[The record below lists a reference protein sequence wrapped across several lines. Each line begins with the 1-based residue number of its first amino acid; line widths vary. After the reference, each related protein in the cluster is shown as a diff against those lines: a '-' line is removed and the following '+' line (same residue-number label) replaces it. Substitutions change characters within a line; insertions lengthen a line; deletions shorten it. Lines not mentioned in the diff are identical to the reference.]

1 MYLVPYWSRLIPGQG
16 KKIKMEEKKFDL
28 NSLIGFVLL
37 GAIMIYYFYTNQ
49 PTPEQIAE
57 KKAEQVQDSIDKLN
71 PVTQPENAVY
81 EQKVEQ
87 VPINPSDS
95 LAFAQSKNRLGDFAY
110 SAGLASATDHETVIE
125 NDLVKITVS
134 NKGGQITE
142 VLLKNFKTYNM
153 LPLYVI
159 KDQNA
164 SLNLSFATQDNR
176 NLQTKDLYFEPNV
189 STNGDNQVLSMRLKV
204 AADRYLEYRYE
215 LKPNDYM
222 LDFAIRTQGM
232 ETAINTSQAINL
244 DWQLKSFRTEKSVK
258 YENQY
263 TDLRYLQNGEF
274 EYMNAMSDEDEE
286 DVDNLN
292 WVAFKQQFF
301 TSILIAEDKFES
313 AKLISK
319 NLVQNE
325 DIDTIYTKKYEAFI
339 PLQAKNGELAYN
351 MNMYYGPVD
360 YEVLSK
366 YEGQQLDRI
375 VSLGWGIF
383 RWINKFVFIPVF
395 SFLSSFIGNFG
406 IVIILMTIV
415 VRIIMSPVVYKSY
428 LSSAKMKVLRPEMQ
442 EINEKFKGKEN
453 AMKRQQETMAIQR
466 KAGVNPLS
474 GCIPALIQM
483 PVFFAL
489 FRFFPANIDI
499 RQNGFLWADDLSAY
513 DEVLQLPFKI
523 PFYGDHVSLFPILAS
538 VAIFFY
544 MQMTQSQQMNM
555 QQPQQEGMPDMQK
568 MMKMMMWF
576 SPIMMMFFFNSYA
589 SSLSLYYFVSNLLT
603 IVIMLV
609 IKHFIIDED
618 KIHAQIQENK
628 KRPEKKKS
636 AFRQRLDDAMKQ
648 AQEQQAQKKR

>member
-1 MYLVPYWSRLIPGQG
+1 
-16 KKIKMEEKKFDL
+16 MEEKKFDL

-37 GAIMIYYFYTNQ
+37 GAIMIWYFYMNQ
-49 PTPEQIAE
+49 PTPEELEKQKSEQIQEASE
-57 KKAEQVQDSIDKLN
+57 ADSPESENTTRVDQTQMD
-71 PVTQPENAVY
+71 PVTQVA
-81 EQKVEQ
+81 
-87 VPINPSDS
+87 SDS
-95 LAFAQSKNRLGDFAY
+95 LALVNAKNRLGIFAY
-110 SAGLASATDHETVIE
+110 SNSLPSATDNETLIE
-125 NDLVKITVS
+125 NDLVRIKVA

-142 VLLKNFKTYNM
+142 VLLKNYKTYDQK
-153 LPLYVI
+153 PLYVI

-164 SLNLSFATQDNR
+164 LFNLSFATLDNR
-176 NLQTKDLYFEPNV
+176 NLQTKDLYFEPEL
-189 STNGDNQVLSMRLKV
+189 TQNGDNQVLSMRLKV
-204 AADRYLEYRYE
+204 SESQFLEYRYE
-215 LKPNDYM
+215 LKPDDYM
-222 LDFAIRTQGM
+222 LDFGIRTQGM
-232 ETAINTSQAINL
+232 DRAINTSESLRL
-244 DWQLKSFRTEKSVK
+244 DWKLRSFRTEKSIK

-263 TDLRYLQNGEF
+263 TDLRYLQDGEF

-286 DVDNLN
+286 EAKEVD
-292 WVAFKQQFF
+292 WIAFKQQFF
-301 TSILIAEDKFES
+301 TSVLLTDEPFSTANLKS
-313 AKLISK
+313 V
-319 NLVQNE
+319 NLVE
-325 DIDTIYTKKYEAFI
+325 DEYIDTVFTKQYSASI
-339 PLQAKNGELAYN
+339 PLEAKNGELDYS

-360 YEVLSK
+360 YAVLSK
-366 YEGQQLDRI
+366 YEGRQLDRI

-383 RWINKFVFIPVF
+383 RWINKYVFIPVF
-395 SFLSSFIGNFG
+395 SVLSSVIGNYG

-428 LSSAKMKVLRPEMQ
+428 LSSAKMKVLRPEMV
-442 EINEKFKGKEN
+442 EINEKLPGKEN
-453 AMKRQQETMAIQR
+453 AMKRQQETMALQR

-499 RQNGFLWADDLSAY
+499 RQHGFLWADDLSAY

-603 IVIMLV
+603 IGIMLV
-609 IKHFIIDED
+609 IKNFIIDED

-628 KRPEKKKS
+628 KKPQKKKS

-648 AQEQQAQKKR
+648 AQEQQEKQKKIKK

>member
-1 MYLVPYWSRLIPGQG
+1 
-16 KKIKMEEKKFDL
+16 MEEKKFDL

-37 GAIMIYYFYTNQ
+37 GAIMIWYFYMNQ
-49 PTPEQIAE
+49 PTPEELEKQKTEQIQETSEADAPE
-57 KKAEQVQDSIDKLN
+57 SENTTAVDQTQID
-71 PVTQPENAVY
+71 PVT
-81 EQKVEQ
+81 
-87 VPINPSDS
+87 PIASDS
-95 LAFAQSKNRLGDFAY
+95 LALVNAKNRLGVFAY
-110 SAGLASATDHETVIE
+110 SNSLPSARDHETIIE
-125 NDLVKITVS
+125 NDLVRIKVA

-142 VLLKNFKTYNM
+142 VLLKNYKTYDQK
-153 LPLYVI
+153 PLYVI

-164 SLNLSFATQDNR
+164 LFNLSFATLDNR
-176 NLQTKDLYFEPNV
+176 NLQTKDLYFEPEL
-189 STNGDNQVLSMRLKV
+189 TQNGDNQVLSMRLKV
-204 AADRYLEYRYE
+204 SQNQYLEYRYE
-215 LKPNDYM
+215 LKPDDYM
-222 LDFAIRTQGM
+222 LDFGIRTQEM
-232 ETAINTSQAINL
+232 DRAINTSESLRL
-244 DWQLKSFRTEKSVK
+244 DWKLRSMRTEKSIK

-263 TDLRYLQNGEF
+263 TDLRYLQDGEF

-286 DVDNLN
+286 EAKEVE
-292 WVAFKQQFF
+292 WIAFKQQFF
-301 TSILIAEDKFES
+301 TSVLLTDEPFSTANLKS
-313 AKLISK
+313 V
-319 NLVQNE
+319 NLVQDE
-325 DIDTIYTKKYEAFI
+325 YIDTVFTKQYAASI
-339 PLQAKNGELAYN
+339 PLEAKNGELDYS

-360 YEVLSK
+360 YEVLST

-383 RWINKFVFIPVF
+383 RWINKYVFIPVF
-395 SFLSSFIGNFG
+395 SVLSSIIGNYG

-428 LSSAKMKVLRPEMQ
+428 LSSAKMKVLRPEMV
-442 EINEKFKGKEN
+442 EINEKLPGKEN
-453 AMKRQQETMAIQR
+453 AMKRQQETMALQR

-499 RQNGFLWADDLSAY
+499 RQHGFLWADDLSAY

-555 QQPQQEGMPDMQK
+555 QAPQQEGMPDMQK

-603 IVIMLV
+603 IGIMLV
-609 IKHFIIDED
+609 IKNFIIDED
-618 KIHAQIQENK
+618 KIHARIQENK
-628 KRPEKKKS
+628 KKPQKKKS

-648 AQEQQAQKKR
+648 AQEQQERQKKLKK

>member
-1 MYLVPYWSRLIPGQG
+1 
-16 KKIKMEEKKFDL
+16 MEEKKFDL

-49 PTPEQIAE
+49 PTQEELAQQ
-57 KKAEQVQDSIDKLN
+57 KMEQVQDSIDKLT
-71 PVTQPENAVY
+71 PVAAQSDAVF
-81 EQKVEQ
+81 EKVDQ
-87 VPINPSDS
+87 APINPSDS
-95 LAFAQSKNRLGDFAY
+95 VAYAQAQNSLGAFAY
-110 SAGLASATDHETVIE
+110 SAGLASATDAVTVIE
-125 NDLVKITVS
+125 NDLVRITVS
-134 NKGGQITE
+134 NKGGQVTE
-142 VLLKNFKTYNM
+142 VLMKNFLTYNK
-153 LPLYVI
+153 LPLYII

-164 SLNLSFATQDNR
+164 LLNLSFATQDNR
-176 NLQTKDLYFEPNV
+176 NLQTKNLYFEP
-189 STNGDNQVLSMRLKV
+189 TLTKNGDNQVLSMKLKV
-204 AADRYLEYRYE
+204 EANRYLEYRYE
-215 LKPNDYM
+215 LKPDEYM
-222 LDFAIRTQGM
+222 LDFGIRTQGM
-232 ETAINTSQAINL
+232 ERAINTSQAINL
-244 DWQLKSFRTEKSVK
+244 EWHLKSFRTEKSVK

-263 TDLRYLQNGEF
+263 TDLRYLENDSF

-286 DVDNLN
+286 DVSNLN

-301 TSILIAEDKFES
+301 TSILLAEDKFES
-313 AKLISK
+313 AKLVSK
-319 NLVQNE
+319 NLVENE
-325 DIDTIYTKKYEAFI
+325 DIDTVYTKKYEAYI
-339 PLQAKNGELAYN
+339 PLQAQNGELNYN

-360 YEVLSK
+360 YAILSK
-366 YEGQQLDRI
+366 YEGKQLDRV

-395 SFLSSFIGNFG
+395 GFLSSFIGNYG

-442 EINEKFKGKEN
+442 EINEKLKGKEN

-538 VAIFFY
+538 IAIFFY

-576 SPIMMMFFFNSYA
+576 SPIMMMFFFNTYA

-603 IVIMLV
+603 IIIMLV
-609 IKHFIIDED
+609 IKHFIIDEK
-618 KIHAQIQENK
+618 KIHANIQENK

-636 AFRQRLDDAMKQ
+636 AFRQKLDSAMKQ
-648 AQEQQAQKKR
+648 AQVQQEAQKKGKK

>member
-1 MYLVPYWSRLIPGQG
+1 
-16 KKIKMEEKKFDL
+16 MEEKKFDL

-37 GAIMIYYFYTNQ
+37 GAIMLWYFYNNQ
-49 PTPEQIAE
+49 PTPEEIANQ
-57 KKAEQVQDSIDKLN
+57 KIEQLQDSIQN
-71 PVTQPENAVY
+71 SQPQISN
-81 EQKVEQ
+81 QQKKVEKDTEGVQ
-87 VPINPSDS
+87 IGASDS
-95 LAFAQSKNRLGDFAY
+95 LTVVQTQNKLGAFAY
-110 SAGLASATDHETVIE
+110 SAGLPSAKEHETIIE
-125 NDLVKITVS
+125 NDLVKIKVS
-134 NKGGQITE
+134 NLGGQITE
-142 VLLKNFKTYNM
+142 VLLKNYKTYNK
-153 LPLYVI
+153 LPLYI
-159 KDQNA
+159 IRDQN
-164 SLNLSFATQDNR
+164 SSFNLSFATQDNR
-176 NLQTKDLYFEPNV
+176 NLQTKDLFFEPTL
-189 STNGDNQVLSMRLKV
+189 TNDGDNQVLSMKLKV
-204 AADRYLEYRYE
+204 SKDKYLEYRYE

-232 ETAINTSQAINL
+232 NSAINTSKNINL
-244 DWQLKSFRTEKSVK
+244 DWKLKSFRTEKSVK

-263 TDLRYLQNGEF
+263 TDLRYLQN
-274 EYMNAMSDEDEE
+274 
-286 DVDNLN
+286 
-292 WVAFKQQFF
+292 AFKQQFF
-301 TSILIAEDKFES
+301 TSVLLSDEPFEK
-313 AKLISK
+313 AKLVSK
-319 NLVQNE
+319 NLVQDE
-325 DIDTIYTKKYEAFI
+325 DIDTVYTKQYEASM
-339 PLQAKNGELAYN
+339 PLLAKNGELNYN
-351 MNMYYGPVD
+351 MNMYYGPVE
-360 YEVLSK
+360 YEILSS
-366 YEGQQLDRI
+366 YEGKQLYRI

-383 RWINKFVFIPVF
+383 RWINKYVFIPVF

-442 EINEKFKGKEN
+442 EINEKLKGKEN
-453 AMKRQQETMAIQR
+453 AMKRQQETMALQR

-603 IVIMLV
+603 IIIMLI

-636 AFRQRLDDAMKQ
+636 AFRQKLDNAMKQ
-648 AQEQQAQKKR
+648 AQDQQQSKQKRGGKR

>member
-1 MYLVPYWSRLIPGQG
+1 
-16 KKIKMEEKKFDL
+16 MEEKKFDL

-37 GAIMIYYFYTNQ
+37 GAIMIWYFYNNQ
-49 PTPEQIAE
+49 PTPEQIANQ
-57 KKAEQVQDSIDKLN
+57 KAEQVQDSINKAEAASN
-71 PVTQPENAVY
+71 NNEVQQQSPEITTLQA
-81 EQKVEQ
+81 
-87 VPINPSDS
+87 SDS
-95 LAFAQSKNRLGDFAY
+95 LVMAETQNRLGAFAY
-110 SAGLASATDHETVIE
+110 SASLPSATDHETVLE
-125 NDLVKITVS
+125 NDLLRIKVS

-142 VLLKNFKTYNM
+142 VLLKDFLTYNK

-159 KDQNA
+159 KDKNA
-164 SLNLSFATQDNR
+164 SFNLSFATQDNR
-176 NLQTKDLYFEPNV
+176 KLQTKDLYFEPTLT
-189 STNGDNQVLSMRLKV
+189 TNGENQVLSMKLKV
-204 AADRYLEYRYE
+204 ASDKWLEYRYE
-215 LKPNDYM
+215 LKPDDYM
-222 LDFAIRTQGM
+222 LDFAIKSQGM
-232 ETAINTSQAINL
+232 ENAINTSQNLDL
-244 DWQLKSFRTEKSVK
+244 DWQLKSYRTEKSVK

-263 TDLRYLQNGEF
+263 TDLRYLENGEF

-286 DVDNLN
+286 EVKGLN
-292 WVAFKQQFF
+292 WVSFKQQFF
-301 TSILIAEDKFES
+301 ASVLLAEDKFES
-313 AKLISK
+313 ARLISK

-325 DIDTIYTKKYEAFI
+325 DIDTIFTKQYAAYI
-339 PLQAKNGELAYN
+339 PLEATGGDLNYN

-360 YEVLSK
+360 YQILSQ
-366 YEGQQLDRI
+366 YEGKQLDRI

-383 RWINKFVFIPVF
+383 RWINKFIFVPVF
-395 SFLSSFIGNFG
+395 SFLSVFIGNYG
-406 IVIILMTIV
+406 IAIILLTIV
-415 VRIIMSPVVYKSY
+415 VRIFMSPVVYKSY

-442 EINEKFKGKEN
+442 EINEKLKGKEN
-453 AMKRQQETMAIQR
+453 AMKRQQETMALQR

-555 QQPQQEGMPDMQK
+555 QQPAQEGMPDMQK

-603 IVIMLV
+603 IAIMLV

-636 AFRQRLDDAMKQ
+636 AFRQKLDDAMKQ
-648 AQEQQAQKKR
+648 AQQQQELQKKGKRR

>member
-1 MYLVPYWSRLIPGQG
+1 
-16 KKIKMEEKKFDL
+16 
-28 NSLIGFVLL
+28 
-37 GAIMIYYFYTNQ
+37 
-49 PTPEQIAE
+49 
-57 KKAEQVQDSIDKLN
+57 
-71 PVTQPENAVY
+71 
-81 EQKVEQ
+81 
-87 VPINPSDS
+87 
-95 LAFAQSKNRLGDFAY
+95 
-110 SAGLASATDHETVIE
+110 
-125 NDLVKITVS
+125 
-134 NKGGQITE
+134 
-142 VLLKNFKTYNM
+142 
-153 LPLYVI
+153 
-159 KDQNA
+159 
-164 SLNLSFATQDNR
+164 
-176 NLQTKDLYFEPNV
+176 
-189 STNGDNQVLSMRLKV
+189 VLSMKLKV
-204 AADRYLEYRYE
+204 SANNYLEYRYE
-215 LKPNDYM
+215 LKPDDYM
-222 LDFAIRTQGM
+222 LDFAIKSEGM
-232 ETAINTSQAINL
+232 DRAINTSQVMNL
-244 DWQLKSFRTEKSVK
+244 EWQLKSFRTEKSVK

-286 DVDNLN
+286 EVDNLN

-301 TSILIAEDKFES
+301 TSVLLAEDKFES

-319 NLVQNE
+319 NLVKDE
-325 DIDTIYTKKYEAFI
+325 DIDTVYTKQYEAYI
-339 PLQAKNGELAYN
+339 PLQAKNGELDYN
-351 MNMYYGPVD
+351 MSLYYGPVD
-360 YEVLSK
+360 YKVLSSYK
-366 YEGQQLDRI
+366 GEQLDRI

-383 RWINKFVFIPVF
+383 RWINKYVFIPVF
-395 SFLSSFIGNFG
+395 GFLSSFIGNFG
-406 IVIILMTIV
+406 VVIILMTIV

-499 RQNGFLWADDLSAY
+499 RQHGFLWADDLSAY

-555 QQPQQEGMPDMQK
+555 QQPTQEGMPDMQK

-603 IVIMLV
+603 IAIMLV

-648 AQEQQAQKKR
+648 AQEQQAKKK

>member
-1 MYLVPYWSRLIPGQG
+1 
-16 KKIKMEEKKFDL
+16 MEEKKFDL

-37 GAIMIYYFYTNQ
+37 GAIMIWYFYMNQ
-49 PTPEQIAE
+49 PTPEELEKQKTEQIQE
-57 KKAEQVQDSIDKLN
+57 AEQADSQETKDTSIAPETQLEPSMDGVSDSIAL
-71 PVTQPENAVY
+71 VNA
-81 EQKVEQ
+81 
-87 VPINPSDS
+87 N
-95 LAFAQSKNRLGDFAY
+95 NRLGMFAY
-110 SAGLASATDHETVIE
+110 SNSLPSATDSETVLE
-125 NDLVKITVS
+125 NDLVRIKVS

-142 VLLKNFKTYNM
+142 VLLKKFTTYDQK
-153 LPLYVI
+153 PLYVI

-164 SLNLSFATQDNR
+164 LFNISFATQDNR
-176 NLQTKDLYFEPNV
+176 NLQTKDLYFEPEL
-189 STNGDNQVLSMRLKV
+189 TQNGENQVLSMKLKV
-204 AADRYLEYRYE
+204 SRSQFLEYRYE
-215 LKPNDYM
+215 LKPEDYM
-222 LDFAIRTQGM
+222 LDFGIRSQGM
-232 ETAINTSQAINL
+232 DRAINTSESVRL
-244 DWQLKSFRTEKSVK
+244 DWKLRSFRTEKSIK

-263 TDLRYLQNGEF
+263 TDLRYLQDGEF

-286 DVDNLN
+286 EAKDVG
-292 WVAFKQQFF
+292 WIAFKQQFF
-301 TSILIAEDKFES
+301 TSVLLTDEPFATAELKS
-313 AKLISK
+313 L
-319 NLVQNE
+319 NLVE
-325 DIDTIYTKKYEAFI
+325 DEYIDTVYTKQYSASI
-339 PLQAKNGELAYN
+339 PLQAKNGEFDYS

-360 YEVLSK
+360 YAVLST
-366 YEGQQLDRI
+366 YEGKQLDRI

-383 RWINKFVFIPVF
+383 RWINKYVFIPVF
-395 SFLSSFIGNFG
+395 SVLSSIIGNYG

-428 LSSAKMKVLRPEMQ
+428 LSSAKMKVLRPEMV
-442 EINEKFKGKEN
+442 EINEKYPGKDN
-453 AMKRQQETMAIQR
+453 AMKRQQETMALQR

-499 RQNGFLWADDLSAY
+499 RQHGFLWADDLSAY

-538 VAIFFY
+538 IAIFFY

-603 IVIMLV
+603 IGIMLV
-609 IKHFIIDED
+609 IKNFIIDED

-628 KRPEKKKS
+628 KKPQKKKS

-648 AQEQQAQKKR
+648 AQEQQQSQRKLKK

>member
-1 MYLVPYWSRLIPGQG
+1 
-16 KKIKMEEKKFDL
+16 MEEKKFDL

-37 GAIMIYYFYTNQ
+37 GAIMIWYFYMNQ
-49 PTPEQIAE
+49 PTPEELEKQKTEQLQEASDADSPQSVDIQSEDTTEAAE
-57 KKAEQVQDSIDKLN
+57 AQTDLVN
-71 PVTQPENAVY
+71 VGV
-81 EQKVEQ
+81 
-87 VPINPSDS
+87 SDS
-95 LAFAQSKNRLGDFAY
+95 VAQINAKNRLGVFAY
-110 SAGLASATDHETVIE
+110 SNSLPSAIDNETILE
-125 NDLVKITVS
+125 NDRVRIKIA

-142 VLLKNFKTYNM
+142 VLLKHFKTYNQQ
-153 LPLYVI
+153 PLYLI

-164 SLNLSFATQDNR
+164 LFNLSFATLDNR
-176 NLQTKDLYFEPNV
+176 NLQTKDLYFEPEL
-189 STNGDNQVLSMRLKV
+189 TQNGENQVLSMKLKV
-204 AADRYLEYRYE
+204 SESQYLEYRYE
-215 LKPNDYM
+215 LKPEDYM
-222 LDFAIRTQGM
+222 LDFGIRSEGIDR
-232 ETAINTSQAINL
+232 AINTSESLRL
-244 DWQLKSFRTEKSVK
+244 DWKLRSLRTEKSIK

-263 TDLRYLQNGEF
+263 TDLRYLQDGEF

-286 DVDNLN
+286 EAKEVD
-292 WVAFKQQFF
+292 WIAFKQQFF
-301 TSILIAEDKFES
+301 TSVLLTDEPFSTVNLKS
-313 AKLISK
+313 VK
-319 NLVQNE
+319 LVQDE
-325 DIDTIYTKKYEAFI
+325 FIDTVFTKQYSASI
-339 PLQAKNGELAYN
+339 PLQAKNGELDYS

-360 YEVLSK
+360 YAVLSS
-366 YEGQQLDRI
+366 YEGRQLDRI

-383 RWINKFVFIPVF
+383 RWINKYVFIPVF
-395 SFLSSFIGNFG
+395 KVLSSIIGNYG

-428 LSSAKMKVLRPEMQ
+428 LSSAKMKVLRPEMV
-442 EINEKFKGKEN
+442 EINDKYPGKEN
-453 AMKRQQETMAIQR
+453 AMKRQQETMALQR

-499 RQNGFLWADDLSAY
+499 RQHGFLWADDLSAY
-513 DEVLQLPFKI
+513 DEVLKLPFKI

-538 VAIFFY
+538 IAIFFY

-603 IVIMLV
+603 IGIMLV
-609 IKHFIIDED
+609 IKNFIIDEA
-618 KIHAQIQENK
+618 KIHARIQENK
-628 KRPEKKKS
+628 KKPQKKKS

-648 AQEQQAQKKR
+648 AQEQQDKQRKIKK

>member
-1 MYLVPYWSRLIPGQG
+1 
-16 KKIKMEEKKFDL
+16 MEEKKFDL

-37 GAIMIYYFYTNQ
+37 GAIMIWYFYNNQ
-49 PTPEQIAE
+49 PTPEQIANQ
-57 KKAEQVQDSIDKLN
+57 KAEQVQDSIDKVAAASRTN
-71 PVTQPENAVY
+71 EAIQQSPEITTL
-81 EQKVEQ
+81 Q
-87 VPINPSDS
+87 PSDS
-95 LAFAQSKNRLGDFAY
+95 LVLAETQNRLGVFAY
-110 SAGLASATDHETVIE
+110 SASLPSASDNETVLE
-125 NDLVKITVS
+125 NELLRIKVS

-142 VLLKNFKTYNM
+142 VLLKDYLTYNK
-153 LPLYVI
+153 LPLYII
-159 KDQNA
+159 KDKNA
-164 SLNLSFATQDNR
+164 SFNLSFATQDNR
-176 NLQTKDLYFEPNV
+176 NLHTRDLYFEPTLT
-189 STNGDNQVLSMRLKV
+189 SNGDNQVLSMKLKV
-204 AADRYLEYRYE
+204 AADKWLEYRYE
-215 LKPNDYM
+215 LKPDDYM
-222 LDFAIRTQGM
+222 LDFAIKSQGM
-232 ETAINTSQAINL
+232 ENAINTSQDINL
-244 DWQLKSFRTEKSVK
+244 DWQMKSYRTEKSVK

-263 TDLRYLQNGEF
+263 TDLRYLEKGEF

-286 DVDNLN
+286 EAQGLN

-301 TSILIAEDKFES
+301 TSVLLAEDKFES
-313 AKLISK
+313 ARLISK

-325 DIDTIYTKKYEAFI
+325 DVDTVFTKQYAAYI
-339 PLQAKNGELAYN
+339 PLEAKNGDLNYN

-360 YEVLSK
+360 YKILSE
-366 YEGQQLDRI
+366 YEGKQLDRI

-383 RWINKFVFIPVF
+383 RWINKFVFVPIF
-395 SFLSSFIGNFG
+395 SFLSGVIGNYG
-406 IVIILMTIV
+406 IAIILLTIV
-415 VRIIMSPVVYKSY
+415 VRIFMSPVVYKSY

-442 EINEKFKGKEN
+442 EINEKLKGKEN
-453 AMKRQQETMAIQR
+453 AMKRQQETMALQR

-555 QQPQQEGMPDMQK
+555 QQPAQEGMPDMQK

-603 IVIMLV
+603 IAIMLV

-618 KIHAQIQENK
+618 KIHSQIQENK

-636 AFRQRLDDAMKQ
+636 AFRQKLDDAMKQ
-648 AQEQQAQKKR
+648 AQQQQELQKKGKRR

>member
-1 MYLVPYWSRLIPGQG
+1 
-16 KKIKMEEKKFDL
+16 MEEKKFDL

-49 PTPEQIAE
+49 PTPEELAKQKI
-57 KKAEQVQDSIDKLN
+57 EQVQDSIDKLN
-71 PVTQPENAVY
+71 PVTEQNDVVY
-81 EQKVEQ
+81 EKVEQ
-87 VPINPSDS
+87 APINPSDS
-95 LAFAQSKNRLGDFAY
+95 LAVSQAQNSLGAFAY
-110 SAGLASATDHETVIE
+110 SAGLPSATNTSTIIE
-125 NDLVKITVS
+125 NELVKITIS

-142 VLLKNFKTYNM
+142 VLLKNFVTYNK
-153 LPLYVI
+153 LPLYII

-176 NLQTKDLYFEPNV
+176 NLQTKNLYFEP
-189 STNGDNQVLSMRLKV
+189 SLSSNGDNQVLSMKLKV
-204 AADRYLEYRYE
+204 AANRYLEYRYE
-215 LKPNDYM
+215 LKPDDYM
-222 LDFAIRTQGM
+222 LDFSIRTQGM
-232 ETAINTSQAINL
+232 DRAINTSQAINL

-263 TDLRYLQNGEF
+263 TDLRYLENGTF

-286 DVDNLN
+286 DVSNLN

-301 TSILIAEDKFES
+301 TSVLLAEDKFES

-319 NLVQNE
+319 NLVVNE
-325 DIDTIYTKKYEAFI
+325 DIDTIYTKKYEAYI
-339 PLQAKNGELAYN
+339 PLTAKNGELEYN

-360 YEVLSK
+360 YATLSK
-366 YEGQQLDRI
+366 YEGKQLDRI

-442 EINEKFKGKEN
+442 EINEKLKGKEN
-453 AMKRQQETMAIQR
+453 AMKRQQETMALQR

-618 KIHAQIQENK
+618 KIHANIQENK

-636 AFRQRLDDAMKQ
+636 AFRQKLDDAMKQ
-648 AQEQQAQKKR
+648 AQQQQEKQKKAGR